1 MLTKHYIH
9 QLNAAFS
16 RDIRQSN
23 DPTMKDVV
31 HVDKSRKIRI
41 YGYQNTC
48 FLRRLFKEFSVA
60 RIGTQCARFKDVMAF
75 IHFAAIP
82 PVFDLRIDQRGI
94 SSDFGLLPGQDLNTI
109 QRILGDHGMRVGEA
123 GANIRRLKLRIILQ

>member
-75 IHFAAIP
+75 TSQPFRQFSTCASINEEFH
-82 PVFDLRIDQRGI
+82 LI
-94 SSDFGLLPGQDLNTI
+94 SVSC
-109 QRILGDHGMRVGEA
+109 LG
-123 GANIRRLKLRIILQ
+123 KT